1 MAWRSTRR
9 FSTNATQNLIS
20 TQVNGTNLHTCLGD
34 LYSVSWLEDAD
45 SAWNLRE
52 SLARQM
58 AKVTKETK
66 ESHVQIFGD
75 TSFAGDFAGSFEG
88 DAKDKKL
95 EVAMLRGPVQNRKGV
110 DARRATLS
118 YYQSKAKAGLAG
130 AREAYLAELA
140 FRANMTARF
149 DAIAAKCG
157 SSATLLKGVPVD
169 VAGFTDDVW
178 QCYKDAVDAVRLSCP
193 RGLNDEHVLG
203 HVGMLGALCADGA
216 PDVASTVRSVCA

>member
-1 MAWRSTRR
+1 M
-9 FSTNATQNLIS
+9 IS

-75 TSFAGDFAGSFEG
+75 TSFASDFAGSFEG
-88 DAKDKKL
+88 DAQDKHGY
-95 EVAMLRGPVQNRKGV
+95 LRGDAKAQVRKGV
-110 DARRATLS
+110 DARATTLS
-118 YYQSKAKAGLAG
+118 YYRSKAKAGLPG

-157 SSATLLKGVPVD
+157 SSATLLKGVPVN
-169 VAGFTDDVW
+169 VAVFTDDVW

-193 RGLNDEHVLG
+193 RGLNDEHILG

>member
-1 MAWRSTRR
+1 M
-9 FSTNATQNLIS
+9 IS

-75 TSFAGDFAGSFEG
+75 TSFASDFAGAFEG

-118 YYQSKAKAGLAG
+118 YYLSKARAGLPG
-130 AREAYLAELA
+130 ARKALDAELT
-140 FRANMTARF
+140 FRMETTVRF
-149 DAIAAKCG
+149 DAIVRAHGIDA
-157 SSATLLKGVPVD
+157 SLLWGVVAVD
-169 VAGFTDDVW
+169 VASFTDETW
-178 QCYKDAVDAVRLSCP
+178 ACYKAAVDAVRLSCP
-193 RGLNDEHVLG
+193 RGINDEHVMDHLKILAG
-203 HVGMLGALCADGA
+203 ICWAEPAS
-216 PDVASTVRSVCA
+216 DVAASVRAACA